1 MRVLSIAPTSFF
13 NDYGCHVRILEEA
26 RALKARGHEVTILT
40 YYKGHNVPDVPIIRT
55 MPTPWHRD
63 YEVGSSRHKFAF
75 DVLLAIRLLRV
86 LARNRFDVIHAHL
99 HEGALIASVLARPWR
114 IPVVFDYQ
122 GSLTDELIQHR
133 FIRPRSF
140 GQAVFQRVE
149 RVVDQI
155 ADAVVTST
163 QRAADALRAKTGGRL
178 LIEVLPDGV
187 NANVFHPN
195 VLSPA
200 ERILLRAQLGIGPD
214 EPVVVFLGL
223 LALHQGI
230 AHLIEA
236 AARLKASGR
245 QARWLV
251 MGYPG
256 AECWQRAAAAAGV
269 QDDVIF
275 TGRVP
280 YTNAPRML
288 ALGDVAVA
296 PKLSLTEGSG
306 KVLNYMA
313 MGLPTVAFD
322 TPAQREYLGSLG
334 IYAPVGDSAALAQ
347 GVAHLLDQPA
357 FRRALGE
364 RLRRVAIQHF
374 SWDRAIGILLGVY
387 RQLLI
392 SPYSKATRRHQ
403 QRDEKAL

>member
-1 MRVLSIAPTSFF
+1 MRILSIAPTSFF

-40 YYKGHNVPDVPIIRT
+40 YYKGHDVPDVPIIRT

-86 LARNRFDVIHAHL
+86 LTRNRFDVIHAHL
-99 HEGALIASVLARPWR
+99 HEGALIASVLARPWHT
-114 IPVVFDYQ
+114 PVVFDYQ

-133 FIRPRSF
+133 FIRPRSL
-140 GQAVFQRVE
+140 AHLVFHHAEQVIDR
-149 RVVDQI
+149 I

-163 QRAADALRAKTGGRL
+163 YHAADALRAKIGTHL
-178 LIEVLPDGV
+178 LIEALPDGV
-187 NANVFHPN
+187 NANTFHPN
-195 VLSPA
+195 VLSPT
-200 ERILLRAQLGIGPD
+200 ERAHLRAHFGIGAD

-223 LALHQGI
+223 LAAHQGI
-230 AHLIEA
+230 AHLIET

-245 QARWLV
+245 RVRWLV
-251 MGYPG
+251 MGYPSVAYWQCVA
-256 AECWQRAAAAAGV
+256 AEAGV
-269 QDDVIF
+269 QEDVIF

-280 YTNAPRML
+280 YMNAPRML
-288 ALGDVAVA
+288 ALGDIAIA

-306 KVLNYMA
+306 KILNYMA

-347 GVAHLLDQPA
+347 GVADLLERPA
-357 FRRALGE
+357 LRRALGE
-364 RLRRVAIQHF
+364 RLRRIAVQQF
-374 SWDRAIGILLGVY
+374 SWDRAAGTLLTIY
-387 RQLLI
+387 HQLRARPRPMSAQQPERQD
-392 SPYSKATRRHQ
+392 KT
-403 QRDEKAL
+403 AL